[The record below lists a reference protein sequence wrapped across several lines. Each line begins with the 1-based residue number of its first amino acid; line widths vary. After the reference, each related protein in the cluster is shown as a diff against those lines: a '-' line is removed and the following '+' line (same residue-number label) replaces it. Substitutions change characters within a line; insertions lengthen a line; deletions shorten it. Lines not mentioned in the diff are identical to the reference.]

1 MKGRMTMI
9 LVWGLMLVLAIV
21 IIYLIIPGGPAWKK
35 YLADI
40 ASSFQQEN
48 DISLQPSVI
57 TEEAIAELPQLLRKY
72 LKKNGYI
79 NQPMMRNMYI
89 QFENTKFRMEA
100 GKKTIPIDF
109 CQVNFVDRPDRYAF
123 LTAHMFGLP
132 VHVRDSV
139 QDGKGS
145 MIGVLAKHFQLF
157 HSTGPEMDQS
167 QLITALA
174 DAVFMPSLFLQE
186 YISWRTIDYQTIE
199 GTISWNGVSAK
210 GRFTF
215 DDSGDIVRF
224 DTDERYMDEN
234 GKGTSLVPW
243 FVLYEN
249 YQSDEKYRRP
259 GCVSVNWKLS
269 QGIDNYFVSD
279 RIKVQ
284 YSIEASEI
292 YKERASKVLP
302 SRIS

>member
-1 MKGRMTMI
+1 MM
-9 LVWGLMLVLAIV
+9 LVWGFIIVLVLV

-35 YLADI
+35 YLADV
-40 ASSFQQEN
+40 ASSFQQAEN
-48 DISLQPSVI
+48 NSSQSGLI
-57 TEEAIAELPQLLRKY
+57 TEEAIADLPQPLKKY
-72 LKKNGYI
+72 LKKNGYV

-89 QFENTKFRMEA
+89 RFENTKFRMEA
-100 GKKTIPIDF
+100 GKNPIPIDF
-109 CQVNFVDRPDRYAF
+109 CQVNFVGRPDRYAF
-123 LTAHMFGLP
+123 LKARMFGLP
-132 VHVRDSV
+132 VQVRDSV

-186 YISWRTIDYQTIE
+186 YITWRTIDQRRVE
-199 GTISWNGVSAK
+199 GTISWKGVSVK

-224 DTDERYMDEN
+224 DTDEWYMDEN
-234 GKGTSLVPW
+234 GKGTALVPW

-259 GCVSVNWKLS
+259 GCVSVNWQLP
-269 QGIDNYFVSD
+269 QGVDNYFVSD
-279 RIKVQ
+279 RIKIQ
-284 YSIEASEI
+284 YSIEPSELH
-292 YKERASKVLP
+292 KEGDSKVSPIRAS
-302 SRIS
+302 

>member
-1 MKGRMTMI
+1 MEEIFSGCRVFFSTGGES
-9 LVWGLMLVLAIV
+9 GL
-21 IIYLIIPGGPAWKK
+21 
-35 YLADI
+35 
-40 ASSFQQEN
+40 
-48 DISLQPSVI
+48 I
-57 TEEAIAELPQLLRKY
+57 TEEAIADLPQPLKKY
-72 LKKNGYI
+72 LKKNGYV

-89 QFENTKFRMEA
+89 RFENTKFRMEA
-100 GKKTIPIDF
+100 GKNPIPIDF
-109 CQVNFVDRPDRYAF
+109 CQVNFVGRPDRYAF
-123 LTAHMFGLP
+123 LKARMFGLP
-132 VHVRDSV
+132 VQVRDSV

-186 YISWRTIDYQTIE
+186 YITWRTIDQRRVE
-199 GTISWNGVSAK
+199 GTISWKGVSVK

-259 GCVSVNWKLS
+259 GCVSVNWQLP
-269 QGIDNYFVSD
+269 QGVDNYFVSD
-279 RIKVQ
+279 RIKIQ
-284 YSIEASEI
+284 YSIEPSEFD
-292 YKERASKVLP
+292 KEGDSKVSLIRAS
-302 SRIS
+302 

>member
-1 MKGRMTMI
+1 MKGRMAMM
-9 LVWGLMLVLAIV
+9 LVWGFIIVLVLV

-35 YLADI
+35 YLADV
-40 ASSFQQEN
+40 ASSFQLAEN
-48 DISLQPSVI
+48 NASQSRLI
-57 TEEAIAELPQLLRKY
+57 TEEAIADLPQPLKKY
-72 LKKNGYI
+72 LKKNGYV

-89 QFENTKFRMEA
+89 RFENTKFRMEA
-100 GKKTIPIDF
+100 GKNPIPIDF
-109 CQVNFVDRPDRYAF
+109 CQVNFVGRPDRYAF
-123 LTAHMFGLP
+123 LKARMFGLP
-132 VHVRDSV
+132 VQVRDSV

-186 YISWRTIDYQTIE
+186 YITWRTIDQRRVE
-199 GTISWNGVSAK
+199 GTISWKGVSVK

-224 DTDERYMDEN
+224 DTEERYMDEN

-259 GCVSVNWKLS
+259 GCVSVNWQLP
-269 QGIDNYFVSD
+269 QGVDNYFVSD
-279 RIKVQ
+279 RIKIQ
-284 YSIEASEI
+284 YSIEPSELH
-292 YKERASKVLP
+292 KEGDSKVSPIRAS
-302 SRIS
+302 

>member
-1 MKGRMTMI
+1 MI
-9 LVWGLMLVLAIV
+9 LVWGLMIVLAIV

-123 LTAHMFGLP
+123 LTARMFA
-132 VHVRDSV
+132 
-139 QDGKGS
+139 GS
-145 MIGVLAKHFQLF
+145 CERQSSGWQGINDRRAGETFSIVSF
-157 HSTGPEMDQS
+157 HWSRNGSKP
-167 QLITALA
+167 
-174 DAVFMPSLFLQE
+174 
-186 YISWRTIDYQTIE
+186 IDY
-199 GTISWNGVSAK
+199 GTG
-210 GRFTF
+210 
-215 DDSGDIVRF
+215 
-224 DTDERYMDEN
+224 
-234 GKGTSLVPW
+234 
-243 FVLYEN
+243 
-249 YQSDEKYRRP
+249 
-259 GCVSVNWKLS
+259 
-269 QGIDNYFVSD
+269 
-279 RIKVQ
+279 
-284 YSIEASEI
+284 
-292 YKERASKVLP
+292 
-302 SRIS
+302 

>member
-9 LVWGLMLVLAIV
+9 LVWGLMIVLAIV

-123 LTAHMFGLP
+123 LTARMFGLP

-145 MIGVLAKHFQLF
+145 MIGVLAKHF
-157 HSTGPEMDQS
+157 
-167 QLITALA
+167 
-174 DAVFMPSLFLQE
+174 
-186 YISWRTIDYQTIE
+186 
-199 GTISWNGVSAK
+199 
-210 GRFTF
+210 
-215 DDSGDIVRF
+215 
-224 DTDERYMDEN
+224 
-234 GKGTSLVPW
+234 
-243 FVLYEN
+243 
-249 YQSDEKYRRP
+249 
-259 GCVSVNWKLS
+259 
-269 QGIDNYFVSD
+269 
-279 RIKVQ
+279 
-284 YSIEASEI
+284 
-292 YKERASKVLP
+292 
-302 SRIS
+302 

>member
-9 LVWGLMLVLAIV
+9 LVWGLMIVLAIV

-109 CQVNFVDRPDRYAF
+109 CQVNFVESTRPLCFFNGTHVWLAGSCERQCSGWQGINDRRAGETF
-123 LTAHMFGLP
+123 SIVSFHWS
-132 VHVRDSV
+132 RN
-139 QDGKGS
+139 GS
-145 MIGVLAKHFQLF
+145 K
-157 HSTGPEMDQS
+157 P
-167 QLITALA
+167 
-174 DAVFMPSLFLQE
+174 
-186 YISWRTIDYQTIE
+186 IDY
-199 GTISWNGVSAK
+199 GTG
-210 GRFTF
+210 
-215 DDSGDIVRF
+215 
-224 DTDERYMDEN
+224 
-234 GKGTSLVPW
+234 
-243 FVLYEN
+243 
-249 YQSDEKYRRP
+249 
-259 GCVSVNWKLS
+259 
-269 QGIDNYFVSD
+269 
-279 RIKVQ
+279 
-284 YSIEASEI
+284 
-292 YKERASKVLP
+292 
-302 SRIS
+302 

>member
-1 MKGRMTMI
+1 MM
-9 LVWGLMLVLAIV
+9 LVWGFIIVLVLV

-35 YLADI
+35 YVADV
-40 ASSFQQEN
+40 ASSFQQEEN
-48 DISLQPSVI
+48 NSSQSGLI
-57 TEEAIAELPQLLRKY
+57 TEEAIADLPQPLKKY
-72 LKKNGYI
+72 LKKNGYV

-89 QFENTKFRMEA
+89 RFENTKFRMEA
-100 GKKTIPIDF
+100 GKNPIPIDF
-109 CQVNFVDRPDRYAF
+109 CQVNFVGRPDRYAF
-123 LTAHMFGLP
+123 LKVRMFGLP
-132 VHVRDSV
+132 VQVRDSV

-186 YISWRTIDYQTIE
+186 YITWKTIDQRRVE
-199 GTISWNGVSAK
+199 GTISWKGVSVK

-259 GCVSVNWKLS
+259 GCVSVNWQLL
-269 QGIDNYFVSD
+269 QGVDNYFVSD

-284 YSIEASEI
+284 YSIEPSELH
-292 YKERASKVLP
+292 KEGDSKVSPIRAS
-302 SRIS
+302 

>member
-1 MKGRMTMI
+1 MM
-9 LVWGLMLVLAIV
+9 LVWGFIIVLVLV

-35 YLADI
+35 YLADV
-40 ASSFQQEN
+40 ASSFQQAEN
-48 DISLQPSVI
+48 NSSQSGLI
-57 TEEAIAELPQLLRKY
+57 TEEAIADLPQPLKKY
-72 LKKNGYI
+72 LKKNGYV

-89 QFENTKFRMEA
+89 RFENTKFRMEA
-100 GKKTIPIDF
+100 GKNPIPIDF
-109 CQVNFVDRPDRYAF
+109 CQVNFVGRPDRYAF
-123 LTAHMFGLP
+123 LKARMFGLP
-132 VHVRDSV
+132 VQVRDSV

-186 YISWRTIDYQTIE
+186 YITWRTIDQRRVE
-199 GTISWNGVSAK
+199 GTISWKGVSVK

-259 GCVSVNWKLS
+259 GCVSVNWLLP
-269 QGIDNYFVSD
+269 QGVDNYFVSD
-279 RIKVQ
+279 RIKIQ
-284 YSIEASEI
+284 YSIEPSELH
-292 YKERASKVLP
+292 KEGDSKVSPIRAS
-302 SRIS
+302 

>member
-1 MKGRMTMI
+1 MM
-9 LVWGLMLVLAIV
+9 LVWGFIIVLVLV

-35 YLADI
+35 YLADV
-40 ASSFQQEN
+40 ASSFQLAEN
-48 DISLQPSVI
+48 NASQSRLI
-57 TEEAIAELPQLLRKY
+57 TEEAIADLPQPLKKY
-72 LKKNGYI
+72 LKKNGYV

-89 QFENTKFRMEA
+89 RFENTKFRMEA
-100 GKKTIPIDF
+100 GKNPIPIDF
-109 CQVNFVDRPDRYAF
+109 CQVNFVGRPDRYAF
-123 LTAHMFGLP
+123 LKARMFGLP
-132 VHVRDSV
+132 VQVRDSV

-186 YISWRTIDYQTIE
+186 YITWRTIDQRRVE
-199 GTISWNGVSAK
+199 GTISWKGVSVK

-224 DTDERYMDEN
+224 DTEERYMDEN

-259 GCVSVNWKLS
+259 GCVSVNWQLP
-269 QGIDNYFVSD
+269 QGVDNYFVSD
-279 RIKVQ
+279 RIKIQ
-284 YSIEASEI
+284 YSIEPSELH
-292 YKERASKVLP
+292 KEGDSKVSPIRAS
-302 SRIS
+302 

>member
-1 MKGRMTMI
+1 MM
-9 LVWGLMLVLAIV
+9 LVWGFIIVLVLV

-35 YLADI
+35 YLADV
-40 ASSFQQEN
+40 ASSFQQEEN
-48 DISLQPSVI
+48 NSSQPRLI
-57 TEEAIAELPQLLRKY
+57 TEEAIADLPQPLKKY
-72 LKKNGYI
+72 LKKNGYV
-79 NQPMMRNMYI
+79 NQPVMRNIYI
-89 QFENTKFRMEA
+89 RFENTKFRMEA
-100 GKKTIPIDF
+100 GKNPIPIDF
-109 CQVNFVDRPDRYAF
+109 CQVNFVGRPDRYAF
-123 LTAHMFGLP
+123 LKARMFGLP
-132 VHVRDSV
+132 VQVSDSI

-186 YISWRTIDYQTIE
+186 YITWRTIDQRRVE
-199 GTISWNGVSAK
+199 GTIRWKGVNVK

-259 GCVSVNWKLS
+259 GCVSVNWQLP
-269 QGIDNYFVSD
+269 QGVDNYFVSD

-284 YSIEASEI
+284 YSIEPSELHTEGDSKVSPI
-292 YKERASKVLP
+292 RAS
-302 SRIS
+302 

>member
-1 MKGRMTMI
+1 MKGRMTMM
-9 LVWGLMLVLAIV
+9 LVWGFIIVLVLV
-21 IIYLIIPGGPAWKK
+21 IIYLIIPGGPVWKK
-35 YLADI
+35 YLADV
-40 ASSFQQEN
+40 ASSFQQAEN
-48 DISLQPSVI
+48 NSSQSGLI
-57 TEEAIAELPQLLRKY
+57 TEEAIADLPQPLKKY
-72 LKKNGYI
+72 LKKNGYV

-89 QFENTKFRMEA
+89 RFENTKFRMEA
-100 GKKTIPIDF
+100 GKNPIPIDF
-109 CQVNFVDRPDRYAF
+109 CQVNFVGRPDRYAF
-123 LTAHMFGLP
+123 LKARMFGLP
-132 VHVRDSV
+132 VQVRDSV

-186 YISWRTIDYQTIE
+186 YITWRTIDQRRVE
-199 GTISWNGVSAK
+199 GTISWKGVSVK

-259 GCVSVNWKLS
+259 GCVSVNWQLP
-269 QGIDNYFVSD
+269 QGVDNYFVSD
-279 RIKVQ
+279 RIKIQ
-284 YSIEASEI
+284 YSIEPSEFD
-292 YKERASKVLP
+292 KEGDSKVSPIRAS
-302 SRIS
+302 